1 MNYVCRIRRP
11 KGCAWTALCQ
21 ACLHWGHTARSVD
34 LRRVP
39 IHSSELALLAPRF
52 VKRKPIA
59 LTWWDRN
66 SIGSAFPR
74 LSARLPTLLLPQ
86 RVRDH
91 PESVAPRSCTSS
103 GRRSKRSGSCHGH
116 SRLLTRC
123 TAQCDAPRDR
133 SADILENLRGP
144 TGVPFGP
151 DRPCE
156 VRGPEGQLRDGGR
169 PHREF
174 KIHSNRL
181 TVHPKN
187 APHCVQLEWIGARL
201 LGIGCQPQ
209 PMPKTHASAGHRD

>member
-1 MNYVCRIRRP
+1 MSGLLTLGPYRALSGPSSRPHPLIRTRSFGTEVCQEETNCP
-11 KGCAWTALCQ
+11 
-21 ACLHWGHTARSVD
+21 D
-34 LRRVP
+34 LVGP
-39 IHSSELALLAPRF
+39 H
-52 VKRKPIA
+52 
-59 LTWWDRN
+59 

-74 LSARLPTLLLPQ
+74 LSARLPTLLLLQ

>member
-1 MNYVCRIRRP
+1 MSGLLTLGPYRALSGPSSRPHPLIRTRSFGTEVCQEETNCP
-11 KGCAWTALCQ
+11 
-21 ACLHWGHTARSVD
+21 D
-34 LRRVP
+34 LVGP
-39 IHSSELALLAPRF
+39 H
-52 VKRKPIA
+52 
-59 LTWWDRN
+59 

-74 LSARLPTLLLPQ
+74 LSARLPTLLLLQ

-174 KIHSNRL
+174 KIHSKSADRSSKECSALRTTGVDRSSPVGIRL
-181 TVHPKN
+181 PATADAQN
-187 APHCVQLEWIGARL
+187 ARIRGP
-201 LGIGCQPQ
+201 
-209 PMPKTHASAGHRD
+209 S